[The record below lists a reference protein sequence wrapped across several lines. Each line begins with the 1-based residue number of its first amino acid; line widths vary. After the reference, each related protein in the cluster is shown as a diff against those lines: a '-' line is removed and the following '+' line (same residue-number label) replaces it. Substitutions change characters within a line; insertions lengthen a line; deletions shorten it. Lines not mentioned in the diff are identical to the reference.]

1 MNLNVSFYHFRT
13 KYFDLSFVNIVWLEI
28 VFHFILKTVLKTQL
42 LPLIKGQ
49 KKCFAQ
55 TKMLFFLYFWL
66 ENNQSKTT
74 QKRSIL
80 ASEAKIQL
88 PEKLLFSFQYKVLP
102 A

>member
-1 MNLNVSFYHFRT
+1 
-13 KYFDLSFVNIVWLEI
+13 
-28 VFHFILKTVLKTQL
+28 
-42 LPLIKGQ
+42 
-49 KKCFAQ
+49 
-55 TKMLFFLYFWL
+55 MLFFLYFWL